1 MAQAFPGIARNEG
14 REEYMRTI
22 RLFDLLMGFSAAL
35 DMVTPVLAG
44 HHARVA
50 YLSVMLSQKIGMGK
64 ATRMQLLLAAMVH
77 DIGAVPLKTD
87 TRDLIFEINEVPH
100 CNAGWAFCKT
110 AGLPSLVCDMVLH
123 HHTPWDKAHER
134 DVKASLGNL
143 IHLAD
148 RLDIALRTR
157 KKADFAAVAHG
168 LCRQNDKFA
177 PRHLA
182 ALRELAQDQEAV
194 QRLFEPA
201 RMTRCLDEIFSEV
214 LLGPRQLLKLC
225 NLFSL
230 IIDSKSHFTATHSS
244 GVAHTARALLK
255 KSGLADPEAL
265 STIFAAG
272 LLHDLG
278 KLAVPLEILE
288 KPAAVTSAEFEIIQQ
303 HARIGLQLM
312 ASIRGFA
319 CIRQWGGLHHERLN
333 GQGYPLGLRAHQIS
347 LPARIMAVAD
357 VFTALAEDRPYRSG
371 MEPHKALEVMWDM
384 TRQHALDTDIV
395 ALLAAHVTAV
405 NRARIHGQRKAA
417 QNFLQLRALCD
428 QIRDAQAEDAPL
440 RDEPAQS

>member
-1 MAQAFPGIARNEG
+1 
-14 REEYMRTI
+14 MRAI

-35 DMVTPVLAG
+35 DMVTPALAG

-50 YLSVMLSQKIGMGK
+50 YLSVMLAQKAGMGM
-64 ATRMQLLLAAMVH
+64 ATRTQLLLAAMLH
-77 DIGAVPLKTD
+77 DIGTVPLKTD
-87 TRDLIFEINEVPH
+87 TRDLIFEINEAPH
-100 CNAGWAFCKT
+100 CSAGWAFCKT

-123 HHTPWDKAHER
+123 HHTRWDKARQWDE
-134 DVKASLGNL
+134 KASLGNL

-157 KKADFAAVAHG
+157 KKTDFASLADS
-168 LCRQNDKFA
+168 LCRQDDKFA
-177 PRHLA
+177 PRYLT
-182 ALRELAQDQEAV
+182 ALRELARDRPAV

-201 RMTRCLDEIFSEV
+201 RMARCLDEIFSEV

-255 KSGLADPEAL
+255 KSGFADAGAL

-278 KLAVPLEILE
+278 KLAIPLEILE
-288 KPAAVTSAEFEIIQQ
+288 KPAAVTPAEFEIIQQ

-312 ASIRGFA
+312 EGIRGFA
-319 CIRQWGGLHHERLN
+319 CIREWGGLHHERLN

-357 VFTALAEDRPYRSG
+357 VFTALAEDRPYRPG
-371 MEPHKALEVMWDM
+371 MEPHKALEVMRDM
-384 TRQHALDTDIV
+384 TRQHALDSDIV
-395 ALLAAHVTAV
+395 AMLADHVAGI

-417 QNFLQLRALCD
+417 ENFLQLRALCD
-428 QIRDAQAEDAPL
+428 KIRDAHAEDAL
-440 RDEPAQS
+440 RSYGPAQS